1 MNPKR
6 SRYYTYIR
14 PVIKNKAVRTYSS
27 LIFSIIT
34 ITIFLIYA
42 IRPTVSTILSLQK
55 SINEQKQIYET
66 LNKKVADLTEG
77 RKNYEAIDPELKTR
91 LVDLI
96 PYSPSIP
103 ALINSLNSLAKVSD
117 ASLSGIQFQ
126 STELRQIPKTLDKNV
141 SLQEIDFTFNAAGG
155 YRELLTLLVN
165 LRKSDRLI
173 NIQTI
178 TFNKPADGS
187 LIMTVNGKSL
197 FIKNK

>member
-1 MNPKR
+1 MNPQR
-6 SRYYTYIR
+6 SRYYTYIK

-55 SINEQKQIYET
+55 SITEQQQTYDA

-77 RKNYEAIDPELKTR
+77 RKNYEAINPELKTK
-91 LVDLI
+91 LVDLV

-103 ALINSLNSLAKVSD
+103 DLLNSLSVLAKVSN
-117 ASLSGIQFQ
+117 ASISGVQFQ
-126 STELRQIPKTLDKNV
+126 PTELQQTPKTLDKNV
-141 SLQEIDFTFNAAGG
+141 TLQEVDFTFNAAGSFNQ
-155 YRELLTLLVN
+155 LLNLLAD
-165 LRKSDRLI
+165 LKKSGRLI
-173 NIQTI
+173 KIQTV
-178 TFNKPADGS
+178 TFNKLADGT